1 MKNIYLFI
9 TYMVMAQSSYGNI
22 VEPIDTTI
30 QKEIVVDR
38 FESKEESNLYVG
50 VGIGLS
56 KVEGSITSTT
66 NTSFI
71 LGYFINEFSSAELR
85 YLSLIS
91 NPKNETNNQSLELFS
106 FFIKQSIPL
115 DLLITP
121 YVLIGYGNV
130 KYSNVNEASLQ
141 YGVGLEYAQSKKVNI
156 FIDYINYFN
165 GTINDTEN
173 SDITALNLGAIYNF

>member
-38 FESKEESNLYVG
+38 FESKEESNLYAG

-66 NTSFI
+66 NISFI
-71 LGYFINEFSSAELR
+71 LGYFINEFTSAELR
-85 YLSLIS
+85 YLTLLSDS
-91 NPKNETNNQSLELFS
+91 NTKQHSLELFS

-115 DLLITP
+115 DSRITP
-121 YVLIGYGNV
+121 YILLGYGNV
-130 KYSNVNEASLQ
+130 KYSNVNETSLQ
-141 YGVGLEYAQSKKVNI
+141 YGVGLEYAQSKKVDI

-165 GTINDTEN
+165 GTINDEKN
-173 SDITALNLGAIYNF
+173 SDITALNLGAVYNF